1 MSRQK
6 VFISSAGEATFVCPA
21 CARSRTVNTAR
32 HPTLSRAAK
41 VRVKCPCGHQY
52 PVSLE
57 RRRYFRKAVDLRG
70 IFFQTV
76 NGRQVDSGPMVVL
89 DLSRTGMR
97 IRLNESRPLQIGD
110 TLMVKFHLDDRQ
122 QSLVKK
128 ESIVRRIDGVDLGTE
143 FIASDVTDASTRAI
157 GFYLAG

>member
-1 MSRQK
+1 MRRQK
-6 VFISSAGEATFVCPA
+6 VFVTSDGKATFVCPA
-21 CARSRTVNTAR
+21 CARSRTVDAAR
-32 HPTLSRAAK
+32 NPTLSRAAR

-70 IFFQTV
+70 TFVQTV
-76 NGRQVDSGPMVVL
+76 DGRHVDGGPMVVL

-97 IRLNESRPLQIGD
+97 IRLNESRPVRIGD
-110 TLMVKFHLDDRQ
+110 TLVVKFQLDDRQ
-122 QSLVKK
+122 QSLIHK

-143 FIASDVTDASTRAI
+143 FTASNVIDASTRAI
-157 GFYLAG
+157 GFYLTG